1 MATQLIMTVGTNPLP
16 VWVAWYHLRNVLTEP
31 IQVRLVHT
39 DDTVDEKD
47 RLARYCKHYCS
58 GVDFLDAISTS
69 PGRPDTVHNDV
80 QVILNPRDLVE
91 TTHLHVHYT
100 GGTKVMSVE
109 TVAALEY
116 DLPTD
121 VNLSTSYL
129 DPRGS
134 NGPVIVDSHS
144 GTLGPDDARKNV
156 PAELALVANLNGF
169 TPAPFFHEYYDTDR
183 GGYVREEL
191 PPPQILDQDQK
202 VEGNAVLD
210 CMREPYHPRRITD
223 STHFE
228 YAAYIALED
237 ALNEIKTGNPSRS
250 NYKVFN
256 KVHVRRMEASIRD
269 KPFELD
275 VVAVLGYQIVVVSCT
290 LERHHDSIK
299 EKGMEVILRARQLGG
314 DEAQAIVLCQA
325 HPNDAP
331 LIQRELHDEVGSA
344 GAPLRVWGTDKW
356 TDLSDRFKTYL
367 QDGLHWR

>member
-1 MATQLIMTVGTNPLP
+1 MGTQLIMTVGTNPLP
-16 VWVAWYHLRNVLTEP
+16 VWVAWYHLRNVLAEP

-39 DDTVDEKD
+39 DDTVEEKK
-47 RLARYCKHYCS
+47 RLMRYCKHYCS
-58 GVDFLDAISTS
+58 GVDFLDAINTS
-69 PGRPDTVHNDV
+69 PGRPDTVHKDV
-80 QVILNPRDLVE
+80 QVILNPLDPE
-91 TTHLHVHYT
+91 TTLHVHYT

-116 DLPTD
+116 DLPQD

-156 PAELALVANLNGF
+156 PAGLALVANLNGF
-169 TPAPFFHEYYDTDR
+169 TPAPFFHEYYDTDS
-183 GGYVREEL
+183 GEYVREEV
-191 PPPQILDQDQK
+191 PHPQILDQAQK
-202 VEGNAVLD
+202 AEGNAMLG
-210 CMREPYHPRRITD
+210 CMGEPYRPGRITD

-228 YAAYIALED
+228 YAADIALED
-237 ALNEIKTGNPSRS
+237 ALNTIKTSNPSRS

-256 KVHVRRMEASIRD
+256 KVHVRRMKASVRD

-344 GAPLRVWGTDKW
+344 GAPLRMWGTDKW
-356 TDLSDRFKTYL
+356 TNLSDHFETYL
-367 QDGLHWR
+367 RDDLHWR